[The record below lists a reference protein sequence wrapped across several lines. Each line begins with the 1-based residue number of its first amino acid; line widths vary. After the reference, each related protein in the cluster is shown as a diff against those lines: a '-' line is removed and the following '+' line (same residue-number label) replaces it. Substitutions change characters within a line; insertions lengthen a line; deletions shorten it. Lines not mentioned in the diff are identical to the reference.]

1 MSMDKEKKPISA
13 SELNRYSY
21 CPYQW
26 YYERMYGMRELRRL
40 YQERNERLGLTDK
53 AVGNFTRGLEHHRK
67 SYRRLRW
74 YTRLRRLAAVLV
86 ALMLLGLIGY
96 FWVRYGMA

>member
-1 MSMDKEKKPISA
+1 MKKEDKPISA

-26 YYERMYGMRELRRL
+26 YYERLYGMKELRRL

-53 AVGNFTRGLEHHRK
+53 AAGNFTRGLEHHRK

-74 YTRLRRLAAVLV
+74 RARLRRFAAVLV
-86 ALMLLGLIGY
+86 ILILLGLTGY

>member
-1 MSMDKEKKPISA
+1 MKKEDKPISA

-26 YYERMYGMRELRRL
+26 YYERLYGMKELRRL

-53 AVGNFTRGLEHHRK
+53 AAGNFTRGLEHHRK

-74 YTRLRRLAAVLV
+74 RTRLRRFAAVLV
-86 ALMLLGLIGY
+86 LLILLGLIGY
-96 FWVRYGMA
+96 FWVRYGMV

>member
-1 MSMDKEKKPISA
+1 MKKEDKPISA

-26 YYERMYGMRELRRL
+26 YYERLYGMKELRRL

-53 AVGNFTRGLEHHRK
+53 AAGNFTRGLEHHRK

-74 YTRLRRLAAVLV
+74 RRFAAVLV
-86 ALMLLGLIGY
+86 TLILLGLTGY

>member
-1 MSMDKEKKPISA
+1 MKKEDKPISA

-26 YYERMYGMRELRRL
+26 YYERLYGMKELRRL

-53 AVGNFTRGLEHHRK
+53 AAGNFTRGLEHHRK
-67 SYRRLRW
+67 SYRRLRGR
-74 YTRLRRLAAVLV
+74 TRLRRFAAVLV
-86 ALMLLGLIGY
+86 TLILLGLTGY

>member
-1 MSMDKEKKPISA
+1 MNKEEKPISA

-26 YYERMYGMRELRRL
+26 YYERTYGMKELRRL

-53 AVGNFTRGLEHHRK
+53 AAGNFTRGLEHHRK
-67 SYRRLRW
+67 SYRRLPWR
-74 YTRLRRLAAVLV
+74 TRLRRFAAVFVL
-86 ALMLLGLIGY
+86 LILLGLIG
-96 FWVRYGMA
+96 

>member
-1 MSMDKEKKPISA
+1 MKKEDKPISA

-26 YYERMYGMRELRRL
+26 YYERLYGMKELRRL

-53 AVGNFTRGLEHHRK
+53 AAGNFTRGLEHHRK

-74 YTRLRRLAAVLV
+74 STRLRRFAAVLV
-86 ALMLLGLIGY
+86 TLILLGLTGY
-96 FWVRYGMA
+96 FWVRDGMA

>member
-1 MSMDKEKKPISA
+1 MKKEDKPISA

-26 YYERMYGMRELRRL
+26 YYERLYGMKELRRL

-53 AVGNFTRGLEHHRK
+53 AAGNFTRGLEHLRK

-74 YTRLRRLAAVLV
+74 RTRLRRFAAVLV
-86 ALMLLGLIGY
+86 TLILLGLTGY

>member
-1 MSMDKEKKPISA
+1 MKKEDKPISA

-26 YYERMYGMRELRRL
+26 YYERLYGMKELRRL

-53 AVGNFTRGLEHHRK
+53 AAGNFTRGLEHHRK
-67 SYRRLRW
+67 SYRRLR
-74 YTRLRRLAAVLV
+74 RFAAVLV
-86 ALMLLGLIGY
+86 TLILLGLTGY

>member
-1 MSMDKEKKPISA
+1 MKKEDKPISA

-26 YYERMYGMRELRRL
+26 YYERLYGMKELRRL

-53 AVGNFTRGLEHHRK
+53 AAGNFMRGLEHHRK

-74 YTRLRRLAAVLV
+74 RTRLRRFAAVLV
-86 ALMLLGLIGY
+86 TLILLGLTGY